1 MIIKCMHFNL
11 FHLSVAQEP
20 LGIICLT
27 NSIGGLRSPM
37 SICRCRRHKR
47 ECPWRISRTS
57 STARL
62 SCRRQPAVMQKTISR
77 PAKVYQLPCRILL
90 AAVWPEEVYKQLS
103 CTRQSAILY
112 KTTSCPVEDNQLCC
126 RRQLAFLQ
134 NSTSCPEEGDQLSYR
149 RPSAVM
155 QKTTSSCRK
164 QPAVQKKSTRKQ
176 SAFLQKVTIDDHHLN
191 CKTVLYIYI

>member
-47 ECPWRISRTS
+47 ECPWRTSRTS

-62 SCRRQPAVMQKTISR
+62 SCRRQPAVMQKTISC
-77 PAKVYQLPCRILL
+77 PAKVYQLSCRSLL

-112 KTTSCPVEDNQLCC
+112 KTTSCPVEDNKISCRTLPAVLQKETSYPIEGHQLSFRRQPVLVENNQLSKRSLPESNQLSC
-126 RRQLAFLQ
+126 RR
-134 NSTSCPEEGDQLSYR
+134 
-149 RPSAVM
+149 
-155 QKTTSSCRK
+155 
-164 QPAVQKKSTRKQ
+164 
-176 SAFLQKVTIDDHHLN
+176 
-191 CKTVLYIYI
+191 